1 MRTLFKS
8 AILKNTVF
16 AISLSISAVS
26 LMAVPTLSV
35 QAAVPTDAS
44 LLKLIEVTKVV
55 EMMNDMSGES
65 DITDQV
71 TQSVLSSLSTD
82 NLSTEQRQ
90 RLEDI
95 VSKYTQEMIDGSDR
109 VAMNQQIV
117 DVYVQ
122 TAKQHFNQ
130 EEVDA
135 QIAFYSSEVGQNI
148 IDKQPS
154 MMKDYMAQ
162 VMPIVMESTM
172 KKVRDVMPR
181 MAADIKALKIEE

>member
-8 AILKNTVF
+8 DILKNTVF

-26 LMAVPTLSV
+26 LMAIPTISV

-44 LLKLIEVTKVV
+44 LLKLIKVTKVI
-55 EMMNDMSGES
+55 EMMNDMSS
-65 DITDQV
+65 DSGITDQI
-71 TQSVLSSLSTD
+71 TQSMLSSMPTDKLSTD
-82 NLSTEQRQ
+82 QRQ

-95 VSKYTQEMIDGSDR
+95 VSKYSKEMMDDSNR
-109 VAMNQQIV
+109 AAMNQQIV
-117 DVYVQ
+117 DVYLQ

-135 QIAFYSSEVGQNI
+135 QIDFYSSKTGQNI
-148 IDKQPS
+148 IDKQPD

-162 VMPIVMESTM
+162 IMPIVMESTM
-172 KKVRDVMPR
+172 KKVQDIMPK
-181 MAADIKALKIEE
+181 MAADIKALKLEE